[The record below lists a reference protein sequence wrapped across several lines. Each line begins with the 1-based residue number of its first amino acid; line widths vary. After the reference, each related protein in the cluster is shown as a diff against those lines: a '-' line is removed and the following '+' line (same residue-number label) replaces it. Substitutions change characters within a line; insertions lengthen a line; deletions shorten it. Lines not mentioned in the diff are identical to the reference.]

1 MQTMFAQ
8 DGLTGEPMSAQAGQ
22 SVPDMEK
29 KVYGTTLSWGDE
41 EVTSG
46 GQAQA
51 QAQAQTKP
59 EGE

>member
-1 MQTMFAQ
+1 
-8 DGLTGEPMSAQAGQ
+8 MSAGAGQ

-29 KVYGTTLSWGDE
+29 QVYGTTLSWGDE